1 MLTFI
6 ILLVT
11 LISNNFDP
19 LVKVFQLENMYSTTN
34 SDNGLPVQLVEL

>member
-11 LISNNFDP
+11 LISNNFDT
-19 LVKVFQLENMYSTTN
+19 LGKVFQLENMHSTSN
-34 SDNGLPVQLVEL
+34 NDNGLPVQLVEL

>member
-11 LISNNFDP
+11 LISNNFDTSG
-19 LVKVFQLENMYSTTN
+19 KVFQLENMYSTSN
-34 SDNGLPVQLVEL
+34 NDNGLPVQLVEL

>member
-11 LISNNFDP
+11 LISNNFDT
-19 LVKVFQLENMYSTTN
+19 LGKVFQLENMYSTSN
-34 SDNGLPVQLVEL
+34 SDNELPVQLVEL